1 MIKRT
6 LAGGILLILFGF
18 TIYSVLDASSKKD
31 QASQN
36 GELKMIESEYSEGE
50 GASISPPD
58 APEGLKVGEKA
69 PDVELETLDGE
80 TVHLSDFEGEPVFL
94 NFWATWCPPC
104 KVEMPEMQTFH
115 EKYGDEVTII
125 AVNAT
130 GTETSK
136 EKVKQF
142 IEEEGYTFKV
152 LLDPEMKANSLYRAQ
167 ALPTTYFIGKDGTIQ
182 QSTKVGPMSYD
193 FMKDKMSKMN

>member
-1 MIKRT
+1 MIKRVI
-6 LAGGILLILFGF
+6 AGGIMLILFGF

-36 GELKMIESEYSEGE
+36 GELKMIEADYSKGE

-58 APEGLKVGEKA
+58 APEGLRVGEKA
-69 PDVELETLDGE
+69 PDVELQTLEGE
-80 TVHLSDFEGEPVFL
+80 TVHLSDFEGENVFL

-104 KVEMPEMQTFH
+104 KVEMPEMQKFH
-115 EKYGDEVTII
+115 EEYGDEVTII

-130 GTETSK
+130 RTESSK

-152 LLDPEMKANSLYRAQ
+152 LLDPEMEANSLFRAQ

-182 QSTKVGPMSYD
+182 EATKVGPMSYN
-193 FMKDKMSKMN
+193 FMKNMKNKMD